1 MTVGCPRCGA
11 EVRQG
16 ARYCTKC
23 GLDLGARPGPSL
35 VAHDTVISTPVY
47 VRTPESGSHQE
58 SSGTLYPYSRL
69 AGHSVVKALS
79 PSAPAKGHFWVG
91 LALFLGGFGL
101 AACQVLLGLALDL
114 SADGAGSPLG
124 ISAALAVSG
133 CLMFVVSLVG
143 ATLIAL
149 GRPRAGR

>member
-23 GLDLGARPGPSL
+23 GLDLGLRPGPSQPAPD
-35 VAHDTVISTPVY
+35 VVTSAPVNI
-47 VRTPESGSHQE
+47 RRPESASLHEAG
-58 SSGTLYPYSRL
+58 GAPYPYSRL
-69 AGHSVVKALS
+69 AGQSVVKALA
-79 PSAPAKGHFWVG
+79 PAAPAKGPFWVG

-101 AACQVLLGLALDL
+101 SACQILLGLALDV
-114 SADGAGSPLG
+114 SADGAQSPLG
-124 ISAALAVSG
+124 IGGALAVSG
-133 CLMFVVSLVG
+133 CLMFFVSLVG
-143 ATLIAL
+143 ATLIAA